1 MVDIATTVV
10 GSMILV
16 IVNTSSNLFCMPLY
30 LTLFA
35 AWNLIIDFQNVWAYQ
50 KRTTLEWWNILFGIL
65 SILGIIPSF
74 ILVLPG
80 FIGMIVTL
88 LLTPIWLGLEVL
100 SVVAFIIYIF
110 IDPSMMILAPIIRW
124 VYCIFGLT
132 SYC

>member
-35 AWNLIIDFQNVWAYQ
+35 AWNLIIDMQNVWAYQ

-80 FIGMIVTL
+80 FIGTIITL
-88 LLTPIWLGLEVL
+88 PLTPIFYGLEIL
-100 SVVAFIIYIF
+100 SVVAFIYYIIY
-110 IDPSMMILAPIIRW
+110 DPNMKILTPIIYW
-124 VYCIFGLT
+124 LYCVFG
-132 SYC
+132 